1 MDGALTGI
9 RVVDFTHALNG
20 PFCTMLLGHLGAD
33 VIKVEPPGGDSF
45 RKSWMPPDAEHDG
58 YEFISV
64 NTNKKSIV
72 INLKEEAGVEAA
84 RRLIAVSDVL
94 VENYFPGT
102 MEKFGLD
109 YQSLK
114 SVNPRLIYACSRGFG
129 DSGPYSRYGSNAS
142 VNSAMAGW
150 THAAWGHS
158 GAPGTKTLGIG
169 DQAGGVSMA
178 LGILAALYERTES
191 GEGQRIE
198 VAMQE
203 ALLGFMT
210 STMHEHFTGNKVG
223 GGAAKVADGYFTLR
237 VPDLRDA
244 QFERLA
250 RVMGDEGLV
259 TDPRFA
265 TEEARSQNKAELA
278 STVRA
283 WASEQSRQFLWENL
297 RDIAYFGAPVLSVAE
312 VIEDEHVKARGAFI
326 EKEHPSAGML
336 TMLAPWVRMSRTP
349 TAIRESAP
357 LLGQHTDEVLREAAG
372 FSEAE
377 IEELRGNAAVG

>member
-1 MDGALTGI
+1 MAGPLDGI

-20 PFCTMLLGHLGAD
+20 PFCTMLLGHCGAE

-45 RKSWMPPDAEHDG
+45 RRSWMPPDAEHDG

-72 INLKEEAGVEAA
+72 INLKEEAGLEAA

-109 YQSLK
+109 YESLK

-142 VNSAMAGW
+142 VNSAMSGW

-158 GAPGTKTLGIG
+158 GAPGTKTMGIG

-237 VPDLRDA
+237 VPDLRDT

-250 RVMGDEGLV
+250 QVMGDEDLA

-265 TEEARSQNKAELA
+265 TEEARRQNKDELA
-278 STVRA
+278 SMVRA
-283 WASEQSRQFLWENL
+283 WASEQSRQFLWEHL
-297 RDIAYFGAPVLSVAE
+297 RDIAYFGAPVLSLAE
-312 VIEDEHVKARGAFI
+312 VIEDEHVKARETFI
-326 EKEHPSAGML
+326 EKEHPAAGPITL
-336 TMLAPWVRMSRTP
+336 LAPWVRMSRTP
-349 TAIRESAP
+349 TSIRESAP
-357 LLGQHTDEVLREAAG
+357 LLGQHTDEVLRDVIG

-377 IEELRGNAAVG
+377 IEELRSTAAVE